1 MVFLMRVAG
10 MAMAGLFVGQT
21 FGLQAACSS
30 CSNRTGLGFLFE
42 QVWITSPSSALTWVF

>member
-1 MVFLMRVAG
+1 MMFLIRVAG

-30 CSNRTGLGFLFE
+30 SSNCTGLGFLFE
-42 QVWITSPSSALTWVF
+42 QVWIMSHSPALTRVF